1 MSDYDNRIRVRVEPE
16 LTPIR
21 LNDRMDLNSEIK
33 VAVDSHLKGLAV
45 AGAFAIG
52 VGTLLVLVGC
62 IYFTF
67 GYPNPY
73 HSGNGYTAQQSYT
86 FIERVVEILA
96 AGVILLFGGT
106 SAFFYGRLVLGS
118 GHLDQ
123 FSTQAL
129 EVES

>member
-1 MSDYDNRIRVRVEPE
+1 MSENDNRIRVRVEPE
-16 LTPIR
+16 MTPIR
-21 LNDRMDLNSEIK
+21 LEDRMDLNSEIK

-45 AGAFAIG
+45 AGLVAIAL
-52 VGTLLVLVGC
+52 GTVLVLAGS
-62 IYFTF
+62 IYFTL

-73 HSGNGYTAQQSYT
+73 HSGNGFTVEQSFR

-96 AGVILLFGGT
+96 AGIILLFGGT

>member
-1 MSDYDNRIRVRVEPE
+1 MSENRIKVKVEPE
-16 LTPIR
+16 MTPIR
-21 LNDRMDLNSEIK
+21 LEERMDLNSEIK
-33 VAVDSHLKGLAV
+33 VSVGSHLKGLAV
-45 AGAFAIG
+45 VGLGAIAL
-52 VGTLLVLVGC
+52 GTVLVLAGSV
-62 IYFTF
+62 YFTT
-67 GYPNPY
+67 GYPDLY
-73 HSGNGYTAQQSYT
+73 HAAGGHTVAESHA

-123 FSTQAL
+123 FSTQA